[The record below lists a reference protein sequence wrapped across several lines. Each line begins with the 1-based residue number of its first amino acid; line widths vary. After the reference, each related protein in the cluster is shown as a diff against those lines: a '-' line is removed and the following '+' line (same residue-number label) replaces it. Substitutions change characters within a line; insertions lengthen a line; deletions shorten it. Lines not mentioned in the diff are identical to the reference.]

1 MEKIFNYIGK
11 IATLITIIGSCTAIY
26 FAFHEKQ
33 IKLDIQTTYAENI
46 TTYKP
51 IQNISVKYYY
61 QDSLEV
67 NNLWKMQWT
76 IRNTGDKTII
86 GSGNNSQLLSNSLP
100 LNFNNNIKILSLEI
114 TNSNNNANL
123 QNENIFFQQWRRDEY
138 IEITAFIESQEQP
151 RIQINDRYIID
162 SEISYSEYSPNSIN
176 DNNSLI
182 KNIPTWLYKTLRIIY
197 FILAGC
203 ACLTCIFSIFDQ
215 KNNFSIKIGL
225 FFFLLFLLIPLLWI
239 I

>member
-100 LNFNNNIKILSLEI
+100 LNFNKNIKILSLEI

-182 KNIPTWLYKTLRIIY
+182 KNIRYSDHQFRHCIVRYIYVKWNIIDSVTEM
-197 FILAGC
+197 L
-203 ACLTCIFSIFDQ
+203 SIRFD
-215 KNNFSIKIGL
+215 
-225 FFFLLFLLIPLLWI
+225 
-239 I
+239 